1 MTWSAKHAR
10 QSRRATVAL
19 LDLAEQGVI
28 DWESLARDALG
39 WMSEADVAEFARRND
54 YITEECEDQDHDRT

>member
-1 MTWSAKHAR
+1 MNDHSRAR
-10 QSRRATVAL
+10 PATTAL

-28 DWESLARDALG
+28 DWETLARDALA

-54 YITEECEDQDHDRT
+54 YIRDEEDEE